1 MKFLFI
7 LLGTFLTTGA
17 SFGQDMVWPE
27 DRATAELKVALYSD
41 ELAVENYRS
50 SADNLYWLLINAP
63 NLHLSIYQNGAK
75 IYENLALA
83 EIDITQKNIYLDS
96 LMMIYDLR
104 MKYFNDS
111 INVMNR
117 KSYSAYK
124 HFSKQKEKYPWLLT
138 QYDETIEV
146 AGNRTLTSNL
156 PAYMNVIKL
165 NKMSFD
171 ELTLDDVF
179 VRYEKI
185 TSILDYKS
193 EIGEDVTRIKD
204 FVDKILTETVPEGID
219 CNFVTETMA
228 PKYHENPQDLVMAKR
243 IFGFML
249 KGKCIDNPLFIEVAK
264 EIQRQEPTYGIGYK
278 LIGKKCFSQK
288 DYECAESYFSQ
299 AVELAS
305 SNEEK
310 VEVYIDLGKLMAVQ
324 GKKVGSRNYYR
335 KVLEMDAGNKGA
347 FEGIGSLYYNSA
359 PDCAEEKSKV
369 DDRLVYIA
377 AYNMYKR
384 ADNTTMMQASK
395 EQFPSVEELFNQDLQ
410 KGSTMTV
417 GCWINEVVTLQ
428 TRD

>member
-1 MKFLFI
+1 MKLLFV
-7 LLGTFLTTGA
+7 LLGIFLTTGA

-41 ELAVENYRS
+41 ELARENYRS
-50 SADNLYWLLINAP
+50 SADNLYWLLVNAP
-63 NLHLSIYQNGAK
+63 NLHLSIYQNGTR

-83 EIDITQKNIYLDS
+83 EMDLTQKGIYLDS
-96 LMMIYDLR
+96 MMTMYDLR

-124 HFSKQKEKYPWLLT
+124 HFARQKDKYPWLLI
-138 QYDETIEV
+138 QYDETIDV

-165 NKMSFD
+165 NKLTHE

-179 VRYEKI
+179 VRYDKI

-193 EIGEDVTRIKD
+193 EIGEDVARIKD
-204 FVDKILTETVPEGID
+204 FVDKILTETIPEGID

-249 KGKCIDNPLFIEVAK
+249 SGKCMDDPLFIEVAM

-288 DYECAESYFSQ
+288 DYECAETYFIQ
-299 AVELAS
+299 AIGLTS
-305 SNEEK
+305 NNEEK

-324 GKKVGSRNYYR
+324 DQKVESRNYYR
-335 KVLEMDAGNKGA
+335 EVIEMDAENKAA

-359 PDCAEEKSKV
+359 PDCAEQKSKV
-369 DDRLVYIA
+369 EDRLIYIA
-377 AYNMYKR
+377 AYNMYKK
-384 ADNTTMMQASK
+384 AGNTTMMQASK
-395 EQFPSVEELFNQDLQ
+395 EQFPSVEDLFKLDLQ
-410 KGSTMTV
+410 KGTTMTV
-417 GCWINEVVTLQ
+417 GCWINEVVILQ